1 MREAC
6 DVHLCLSASGI
17 LVILAS
23 SSMRAG
29 ACRTQ
34 EVHHTQN
41 GTFFERSPTIC
52 LKRTLTVNCCTVDS
66 LGLKNSCGTGCKCQ
80 PLR

>member
-23 SSMRAG
+23 SSIRAG
-29 ACRTQ
+29 ACRMGRFSQ
-34 EVHHTQN
+34 DL
-41 GTFFERSPTIC
+41 RLC
-52 LKRTLTVNCCTVDS
+52 LKRILTVTCYTADS
-66 LGLKNSCGTGCKCQ
+66 LSLKMSEDSCGTGCKRQ
-80 PLR
+80 LLR